1 MVRMTII
8 VLLLSVCL
16 PEVLRAEVGVK
27 AGETDSSAV
36 EIGAYVAIT
45 YGEGER
51 DSISGKWE
59 RMTTVRGYIK
69 AVDSERVIIGVDSW
83 KTEIDRDRIHNL
95 IALSAPKMTTGPRS
109 WLTRYKP
116 ELTLETG
123 YFFNISKMFTGFYN
137 FGDRYKKS
145 LWAASL
151 YFGDFLSDE
160 SRSRVGLRC
169 AYQKVNIFAVSPDR
183 EYNVS
188 HWRRREAEIRQREDG
203 MAARL
208 LSLLLVFQKAHVLNN
223 RKQVVLLADFAF
235 GLSFENIYYRSG
247 GGYELPTPT
256 TRPRGSLGAAILVP
270 VHPHINVQA
279 AVRADLFSEYLDHHF
294 FRGMTV
300 AVGPSLKF

>member
-1 MVRMTII
+1 MARLMAI
-8 VLLLSVCL
+8 VLILGMYRPDTLL
-16 PEVLRAEVGVK
+16 AGVVFE
-27 AGETDSSAV
+27 AGKIDSNAV

-59 RMTTVRGYIK
+59 RMATVRGYIE

-83 KTEIDRDRIHNL
+83 KTEIDRDRIHDL
-95 IALSAPKMTTGPRS
+95 IALSAPRMTTGLRS
-109 WLTRYKP
+109 WLTRSKP

-123 YFFNISKMFTGFYN
+123 YFFSISKVYTGFYN

-145 LWAASL
+145 LWVASL

-183 EYNVS
+183 EYSVS
-188 HWRRREAEIRQREDG
+188 YWLRRESEIRRREDG
-203 MAARL
+203 MTARL
-208 LSLLLVFQKAHVLNN
+208 LSLLLVFQKAYVLNKSK
-223 RKQVVLLADFAF
+223 RVVLLTDFAF
-235 GLSFENIYYRSG
+235 GASFENIYYRSG
-247 GGYELPTPT
+247 GDYGGSP
-256 TRPRGSLGAAILVP
+256 TRPHGSAGAAILVP
-270 VHPHINVQA
+270 VHPRINVQA
-279 AVRADLFSEYLDHHF
+279 AVRADLFWEYLDNHF
-294 FRGMTV
+294 LRGMTV